1 MEQETKMTVK
11 RNPLL
16 NDRENEFVAIQ
27 GGLLRVTMPYAT
39 PEQREIVD
47 GIARKLKLNKR
58 FRGPRRSRAVFR
70 YNECLKRDA
79 VAVVLYRY
87 TRGRDLRSIAA

>member
-1 MEQETKMTVK
+1 
-11 RNPLL
+11 
-16 NDRENEFVAIQ
+16 
-27 GGLLRVTMPYAT
+27 MPYAT

-47 GIARKLKLNKR
+47 SIARKLKLDKR
-58 FRGPRRSRAVFR
+58 FRGPRRSRKLFR

-87 TRGRDLRSIAA
+87 TRGRDLLRKAA